1 MEDLLSQ
8 DVVGR
13 FPSGAPV
20 RSADDAVAGEHGR
33 LRRRRPRPG
42 GTRDALRGL
51 PDELDR
57 QCAK

>member
-20 RSADDAVAGEHGR
+20 RSADDAVAGEHGK
-33 LRRRRPRPG
+33 LEHLQQLKAPG
-42 GTRDALRGL
+42 RNPALFSAGGM
-51 PDELDR
+51 
-57 QCAK
+57 